1 MPESRGEQP
10 WVDERAGRLVRPY
23 TVSDGRTRPTSEF
36 NLLTM
41 VMATGAE
48 PAEYPGPDHCRI
60 LELARTPVSVAE
72 LAAQLRLPATVVKV
86 LLSDLVDLDVVTTRD
101 PAPGTPDPTDPDLL
115 EAVLHGLRTRL

>member
-1 MPESRGEQP
+1 MPESHGEKP
-10 WVDERAGRLVRPY
+10 WMDERAGRLVRPY

-41 VMATGAE
+41 VMAAEGE

-60 LELARTPVSVAE
+60 LELSRRPVSVAE

-86 LLSDLVDLDVVTTRD
+86 LLSDLVDIDAVTTRD
-101 PAPGTPDPTDPDLL
+101 PAPGAPDPTDPDLL